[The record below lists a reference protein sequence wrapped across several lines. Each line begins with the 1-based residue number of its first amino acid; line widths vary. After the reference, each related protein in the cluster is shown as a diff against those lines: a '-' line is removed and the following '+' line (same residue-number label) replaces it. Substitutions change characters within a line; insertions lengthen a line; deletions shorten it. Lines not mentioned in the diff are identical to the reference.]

1 MDLAAPCL
9 RAHTLRLTESF
20 SCDPPLPA
28 SREFRSST
36 EAAAVRQ
43 HEGGAGV
50 KLCSWIESLLEYR
63 DPRSTPSFGA
73 RSLGEFR
80 PCKRSSE
87 LSRGLMRASARRA
100 PAASWVMGRLISDGA
115 FYWYIV
121 DVVVRPERQSKGLGT
136 AIMTELEAVVSECST
151 TGVANLVA
159 GPEVQPF
166 YARLGYE
173 GSGSQFMGKA
183 VRP

>member
-1 MDLAAPCL
+1 MQAVERALAG
-9 RAHTLRLTESF
+9 TY
-20 SCDPPLPA
+20 
-28 SREFRSST
+28 
-36 EAAAVRQ
+36 
-43 HEGGAGV
+43 AGV
-50 KLCSWIESLLEYR
+50 CAE
-63 DPRSTPSFGA
+63 GA
-73 RSLGEFR
+73 A
-80 PCKRSSE
+80 
-87 LSRGLMRASARRA
+87 GLMG
-100 PAASWVMGRLISDGA
+100 MGRLISDGA

-121 DVVVRPERQSKGLGT
+121 DVVVRPEHQSKGLGT